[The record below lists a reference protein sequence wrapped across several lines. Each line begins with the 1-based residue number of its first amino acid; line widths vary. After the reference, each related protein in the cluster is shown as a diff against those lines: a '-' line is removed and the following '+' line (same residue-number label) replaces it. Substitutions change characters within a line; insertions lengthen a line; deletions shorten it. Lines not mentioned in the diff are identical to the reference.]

1 MQELTFDVPGVSCEH
16 CVNSITKATKEL
28 GVSDVKVDLPTKKV
42 YVAFDPAAVTEP
54 AIKAAI
60 EDEGYD
66 ITGEEPGNTIPAAG
80 QGKKTFNLKS
90 L

>member
-28 GVSDVKVDLPTKKV
+28 GVSDVKVDLPSKKV
-42 YVAFDPAAVTEP
+42 FVAFDPAAVTEP

-60 EDEGYD
+60 EDEG
-66 ITGEEPGNTIPAAG
+66 
-80 QGKKTFNLKS
+80 
-90 L
+90 